1 MKARGGVDRSR
12 VAEPL
17 AQARDNWHMSWLGSC
32 FLVIAVLIAGA
43 AVEAQSPSPTA
54 SQPNGDAG
62 IETPWDARKLLLE
75 LDTRNQQ
82 LKPLLER
89 MDPQGWFDQKGA
101 PGTYIIQWNTAQ
113 DQLKYAEISV
123 QKLSLDTESIAACL
137 DAYFRMEALESTE
150 RSLLEGVRKYGERT
164 VAEQLEQLIAR
175 NFNDRER
182 FRTYMVDLSA
192 NKEHLF
198 RIADQEAQRCRGMIS
213 KEAPQ
218 TTKKAKTK

>member
-1 MKARGGVDRSR
+1 
-12 VAEPL
+12 
-17 AQARDNWHMSWLGSC
+17 MSWYGSC
-32 FLVIAVLIAGA
+32 VLAIAVLITS
-43 AVEAQSPSPTA
+43 VDAQAQPPPAQA
-54 SQPNGDAG
+54 SQPNSDAG

-75 LDTRNQQ
+75 LNSRNQQ
-82 LKPLLER
+82 LKPLLESI
-89 MDPQGWFDQKGA
+89 DPQTWYDQKGA
-101 PGTYIIQWNTAQ
+101 SGAYISQWHTAQ

-123 QKLSLDTESIAACL
+123 QKLSLETESIAACL

-182 FRTYMVDLSA
+182 FRTYMVDLSS

-198 RIADQEAQRCRGMIS
+198 KIADQEAQRCRGMIS
-213 KEAPQ
+213 KEAPPAP
-218 TTKKAKTK
+218 KKSKSK